1 MVQQNA
7 IKVFEEK
14 KICTVWDSDQEEWY
28 FSIINVI
35 AILTENDNPR
45 RFWSDLKHKLTK
57 EGRRVSKKYLAP
69 SIYSYPYWRLKSNIR
84 FYKGVFC
91 LFGHPQLPT
100 EDGKIRLTDV
110 TVTQNF
116 IEIRQDLTDEWK
128 RHGLQEGEH
137 FATLTDII
145 YQSWAGKTA
154 KEYKQFKGLKKEN
167 LRDNMTNKELV
178 LNMLAELSTKEI
190 SEAQNPATFD
200 DHMDIARRGGNVA
213 KEARLRLEQETGKPV
228 VTPLNAKHILGL
240 DNGKPLSETEKTE

>member
-57 EGRRVSKKYLAP
+57 EGSQLYDKIVQ
-69 SIYSYPYWRLKSNIR
+69 LK
-84 FYKGVFC
+84 
-91 LFGHPQLPT
+91 LPT

-167 LRDNMTNKELV
+167 LRDNMSDLELV
-178 LNMLAELSTKEI
+178 LNMLAEATTTEVSKSVKPETFEENRKVAI
-190 SEAQNPATFD
+190 TGGEAAGE
-200 DHMDIARRGGNVA
+200 ARRAV
-213 KEARLRLEQETGKPV
+213 ESRTGKSV
-228 VTPLNAKHILGL
+228 ITKQTALDFTHIIELVGEVGNDDL
-240 DNGKPLSETEKTE
+240 

>member
-35 AILTENDNPR
+35 AILTENDNPC

-57 EGRRVSKKYLAP
+57 EGSQLYDKIVQ
-69 SIYSYPYWRLKSNIR
+69 LK
-84 FYKGVFC
+84 
-91 LFGHPQLPT
+91 LPT

>member
-1 MVQQNA
+1 MD
-7 IKVFEEK
+7 
-14 KICTVWDSDQEEWY
+14 T
-28 FSIINVI
+28 
-35 AILTENDNPR
+35 L
-45 RFWSDLKHKLTK
+45 LK
-57 EGRRVSKKYLAP
+57 
-69 SIYSYPYWRLKSNIR
+69 
-84 FYKGVFC
+84 
-91 LFGHPQLPT
+91 LPT

>member
-57 EGRRVSKKYLAP
+57 EGSQLYDKIVQ
-69 SIYSYPYWRLKSNIR
+69 LK
-84 FYKGVFC
+84 
-91 LFGHPQLPT
+91 LPT

-178 LNMLAELSTKEI
+178 LNMLAELPPKEI

>member
-57 EGRRVSKKYLAP
+57 EGSQLYDKIVQ
-69 SIYSYPYWRLKSNIR
+69 LK
-84 FYKGVFC
+84 
-91 LFGHPQLPT
+91 LPT

-167 LRDNMTNKELV
+167 LRDNMTTLELV
-178 LNMLAELSTKEI
+178 LNMLAEATTTEI
-190 SEAQNPATFD
+190 SKQKAPATLSENID
-200 DHMDIARRGGNVA
+200 VARAGGKVA
-213 KEARLRLEQETGKPV
+213 GDARKAIETQTGVPVITSKNAAQLSEV
-228 VTPLNAKHILGL
+228 VTNLLEDAGNK
-240 DNGKPLSETEKTE
+240 EK